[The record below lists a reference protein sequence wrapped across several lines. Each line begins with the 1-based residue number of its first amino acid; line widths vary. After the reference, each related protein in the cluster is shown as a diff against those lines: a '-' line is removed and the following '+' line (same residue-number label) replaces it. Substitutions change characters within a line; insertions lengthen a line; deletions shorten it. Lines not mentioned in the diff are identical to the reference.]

1 MTKYQK
7 YYRRGKAKA
16 TEEAVNFQ
24 FRIFDEDAEE
34 DFFALQEEYE
44 KFRKLGRRFGLMQ
57 EFRENLIV

>member
-7 YYRRGKAKA
+7 YYLKGKAKA

-24 FRIFDEDAEE
+24 LRIFDEDAEE

-44 KFRKLGRRFGLMQ
+44 KFRKLGKRFGLMK